1 MSNKLNAEELA
12 AKRYPENHGDPEI
25 LVQFQEGCRFG
36 YFWAIE
42 EVAQPIADERDELR
56 ALIERVMDVLPGAI
70 RWGVAAGKERF
81 MWTEEEAAHAFSHE
95 SNLVEKARAILAKYP
110 KP

>member
-1 MSNKLNAEELA
+1 MSTKLNAEGLA
-12 AKRYPENHGDPEI
+12 RERYPENHGEPEI

-56 ALIERVMDVLPGAI
+56 ALIERAMDVLPGTI

-81 MWTEEEAAHAFSHE
+81 MWTEEEAAHAFSDE
-95 SNLVEKARAILAKYP
+95 SNLTESMSAILAKYP